1 MDELASLGAEALA
14 GARSGSPEA
23 LGLPSAIRRHDYR
36 RDRRIPEPVDR
47 FATGEEYP
55 EYRVDL
61 ERIRF
66 SPYFAR
72 LSAVTQ
78 VISPSGVGQVV
89 HNRLTHSIKVT
100 AVARAIAM
108 QLTTTDPAQRELV
121 ERLGGCDPVV
131 VQAAASAHDLGH
143 PPFGHLGEQA
153 LDRLARDRLGLV
165 EGFEGNAQSFRI
177 LSELDVCET
186 VEAGLNLTAA
196 SRAAV
201 LKYPWGRTVCR
212 PAIDSA
218 DPTEL
223 PRGSTASRWETAPPK
238 FSAYTLD
245 LDDMLDARSGFAVIA
260 PWQQTL
266 ECSVMDVADDI
277 AYSLHDLDDF
287 YRAGVLQQAAVAVE
301 FRAFLREQN
310 ALAALDAAELWARA
324 PGHSLEMLRRR
335 MVARDPWIA
344 SDEHFRASVERVST
358 ELVEGLLAVPF
369 DGSTRTERAIEAFVS
384 SWIGRLQRSVVVLA
398 EPNVRSGHLSLLPD
412 AWHDVTVL
420 KFVHTRFVI
429 DRPDFATYQRGQ
441 SQVLETLVTHLDA
454 WLADPRDGSRAP
466 QKLLD
471 LIELATD
478 GYFRLRADHPDW
490 LPTADRGRPTSD
502 PAVLHRLG
510 RGRGVVDYVA
520 TLTDEQAMA
529 LAARLRGDREPWAM
543 GT

>member
-1 MDELASLGAEALA
+1 MDEN
-14 GARSGSPEA
+14 
-23 LGLPSAIRRHDYR
+23 RRR
-36 RDRRIPEPVDR
+36 RRIAEPVDR
-47 FATGEEYP
+47 FATGEEFP

-108 QLTTTDPAQRELV
+108 QLTTTDAAQRELV
-121 ERLGGCDPVV
+121 DRLGGCDPVV

-143 PPFGHLGEQA
+143 PPFGHLGEQV
-153 LDRLARDRLGLV
+153 LDRLARDRLGLA

-177 LSELDVCET
+177 LSVLDVCET
-186 VEAGLNLTAA
+186 VEEGLNLTAA

-201 LKYPWGRTVCR
+201 LKYPWGRTLCR
-212 PAIDSA
+212 PEIDSD
-218 DPTEL
+218 DPTHL

-238 FSAYTLD
+238 FSAYSLD
-245 LDDMLDARSGFAVIA
+245 LADLLDARRGFDAIA
-260 PWQQTL
+260 PWQQTV

-301 FRAFLREQN
+301 FRTFLRDQT
-310 ALAALDAAELWARA
+310 ALAALDADELWNRT
-324 PGHSLEMLRRR
+324 PGHSLELLRRR
-335 MVARDPWIA
+335 IVSRDPWIA
-344 SDEHFRASVERVST
+344 SDETFRASVQRVAT

-369 DGSTRTERAIEAFVS
+369 DGSSQTERAIESFVS
-384 SWIGRLQRSVVVLA
+384 SWIGRLQRSVLVLA
-398 EPNVRSGHLSLLPD
+398 DPNVRSGHVSLLPD

-441 SQVLETLVTHLDA
+441 ARVLDTLVTELDS
-454 WLADPRDGSRAP
+454 WLDDPRDGARAP

-471 LIELATD
+471 FVELATD
-478 GYFRLRADHPDW
+478 GYFRLRADAPEW
-490 LPTADRGRPTSD
+490 LPEDADAPGAGGRGGGRPTTD
-502 PAVLHRLG
+502 PVALARFG
-510 RGRGVVDYVA
+510 RARGILDYVA
-520 TLTDEQAMA
+520 SLTDEQATA
-529 LAARLRGDREPWAM
+529 LASRLRGDREPWAF
-543 GT
+543 GS

>member
-1 MDELASLGAEALA
+1 MDEN
-14 GARSGSPEA
+14 
-23 LGLPSAIRRHDYR
+23 RRR
-36 RDRRIPEPVDR
+36 RRIAEPVDR
-47 FATGEEYP
+47 FATGEEFP

-108 QLTTTDPAQRELV
+108 QLTTTDAAQRELV
-121 ERLGGCDPVV
+121 DRLGGCDPVV

-143 PPFGHLGEQA
+143 PPFGHLGEQV
-153 LDRLARDRLGLV
+153 LDRLARDRLGLA

-177 LSELDVCET
+177 LSVLDVCET
-186 VEAGLNLTAA
+186 VEEGLNLTAA

-201 LKYPWGRTVCR
+201 LKYPWGRTLCR
-212 PAIDSA
+212 PEIDSD
-218 DPTEL
+218 DPTLL

-238 FSAYTLD
+238 FSAYSLD
-245 LDDMLDARSGFAVIA
+245 LADLLDARRGFDAIA
-260 PWQQTL
+260 PWQQTV

-301 FRAFLREQN
+301 FRTFLREQT
-310 ALAALDAAELWARA
+310 ALAALDADELWNRI
-324 PGHSLEMLRRR
+324 PGHSLELLRRR
-335 MVARDPWIA
+335 IVSRDPWIA
-344 SDEHFRASVERVST
+344 SDETFRASVQRVAT

-369 DGSTRTERAIEAFVS
+369 DGSSQTERAIESFVS
-384 SWIGRLQRSVVVLA
+384 SWIGRLQRSVLVLA
-398 EPNVRSGHLSLLPD
+398 DPNVRSGHVSLLPD

-441 SQVLETLVTHLDA
+441 ARVLDTLVTELDS
-454 WLADPRDGSRAP
+454 WLDDPRDGTRAP

-471 LIELATD
+471 FVELATD
-478 GYFRLRADHPDW
+478 GYFRLRADAPEW
-490 LPTADRGRPTSD
+490 LPEDADAPASGRPTSD
-502 PAVLHRLG
+502 PASLARFG
-510 RGRGVVDYVA
+510 RARGILDYVA
-520 TLTDEQAMA
+520 SLTDEQATA
-529 LAARLRGDREPWAM
+529 LASRLRGDREPWAF
-543 GT
+543 GS

>member
-1 MDELASLGAEALA
+1 MSEPALPETTAPRASA
-14 GARSGSPEA
+14 P
-23 LGLPSAIRRHDYR
+23 HDHR

-47 FATGEEYP
+47 FATGEEFP

-72 LSAVTQ
+72 LSAVPQ
-78 VISPSGVGQVV
+78 VISPAGVGQVV

-108 QLTTTDPAQRELV
+108 QLTTTDRAQRELV

-153 LDRLARDRLGLV
+153 LDRLAREKLGLE

-212 PAIDSA
+212 PDLETA

-238 FSAYTLD
+238 FSAYTL
-245 LDDMLDARSGFAVIA
+245 
-260 PWQQTL
+260 
-266 ECSVMDVADDI
+266 
-277 AYSLHDLDDF
+277 DLDDF

-310 ALAALDAAELWARA
+310 ALAALDADELWARA

-335 MVARDPWIA
+335 LVARDPWIA
-344 SDEHFRASVERVST
+344 SDEHFRSSVERVSA

-369 DGSTRTERAIEAFVS
+369 DGSTRTERAIESFVS
-384 SWIGRLQRSVVVLA
+384 SWIGRLQRSVLVLA
-398 EPNVRSGHLSLLPD
+398 EPNVRSGHLTLLPD
-412 AWHDVTVL
+412 AWHDVAVL

-441 SQVLETLVTHLDA
+441 SQVLGTLVTHLDA
-454 WLADPRDGSRAP
+454 WLDDPRDGPRAP

-478 GYFRLRADHPDW
+478 GYFRLRADRPEW
-490 LPTADRGRPTSD
+490 LPAGERGRPRVDAES
-502 PAVLHRLG
+502 LQRLG
-510 RGRGVVDYVA
+510 RARGVVDYVA

>member
-1 MDELASLGAEALA
+1 MSEAAVPPTPADEGALLGANTGGVRTVGEH
-14 GARSGSPEA
+14 
-23 LGLPSAIRRHDYR
+23 RRPRDWR
-36 RDRRIPEPVDR
+36 RERRILEAVDR
-47 FATGEEYP
+47 FSTGEEFP

-108 QLTTTDPAQRELV
+108 QLTTTDRAQRDLV
-121 ERLGGCDPVV
+121 DRLGGCDPVV

-143 PPFGHLGEQA
+143 PPFGHLGEQV
-153 LDRLARDRLGLV
+153 LDRLARERLGLA

-201 LKYPWGRTVCR
+201 LKYPWGRFQCR
-212 PAIDSA
+212 PDIDTS

-223 PRGSTASRWETAPPK
+223 PRGSTASQWETAPPK

-245 LDDMLDARSGFAVIA
+245 LHDLLDARSNFTAIA

-301 FRAFLREQN
+301 FRAFLREQS
-310 ALAALDAAELWARA
+310 ALAELDAAELWVRA

-335 MVARDPWIA
+335 LVARDPWIA
-344 SDEHFRASVERVST
+344 GDELFRASVERVAT

-369 DGSTRTERAIEAFVS
+369 DGSTQTERNIERFVS
-384 SWIGRLQRSVVVLA
+384 SWIARLQQSVLVLA
-398 EPNVRSGHLSLLPD
+398 TPNVRSGHVSLLPD
-412 AWHDVTVL
+412 AWHDVAVL

-441 SQVLETLVTHLDA
+441 SRVLDVLVTHLDS
-454 WLADPRDGSRAP
+454 WLSDARDGARAP

-478 GYFRLRADHPDW
+478 GYFRLRVDAPEW
-490 LPTADRGRPTSD
+490 LPADAAG
-502 PAVLHRLG
+502 PADLVRLG
-510 RGRGVVDYVA
+510 RARGILDYVA
-520 TLTDEQAMA
+520 SLTDEQAIA
-529 LAARLRGDREPWAM
+529 LAARLRGDREPWAF
-543 GT
+543 GGAV

>member
-1 MDELASLGAEALA
+1 MNEAALPGAAAQTEGPDTAPSLRAT
-14 GARSGSPEA
+14 
-23 LGLPSAIRRHDYR
+23 GLPPRDHR

-47 FATGEEYP
+47 SATGEKFP

-108 QLTTTDPAQRELV
+108 QLTTTDPVQRELV

-153 LDRLARDRLGLV
+153 LDRLAREKLGLA

-186 VEAGLNLTAA
+186 VEVGLNLTAA
-196 SRAAV
+196 SRAAM
-201 LKYPWGRTVCR
+201 LKYPWGRSVCR
-212 PAIDSA
+212 PTIDSA

-245 LDDMLDARSGFAVIA
+245 LDDLLDARAGFEAIA

-301 FRAFLREQN
+301 FRTFLREQN
-310 ALAALDAAELWARA
+310 VLAALDADELWARA

-335 MVARDPWIA
+335 LVARDPWIA
-344 SDEHFRASVERVST
+344 SDEHFRLSVERVAT

-369 DGSTRTERAIEAFVS
+369 NGSTRTERAIEAFVS
-384 SWIGRLQRSVVVLA
+384 SWIGRLQRSVLVLA

-412 AWHDVTVL
+412 AWHDVAVL

-441 SQVLETLVTHLDA
+441 SHVLGTLVTHLDA
-454 WLADPRDGSRAP
+454 WLEDPRDGPRAP

-478 GYFRLRADHPDW
+478 GYFRLRADHADW
-490 LPTADRGRPTSD
+490 LPSDERGRPHSD
-502 PAVLHRLG
+502 PARLQRLG
-510 RGRGVVDYVA
+510 RARGVIDYVA
-520 TLTDEQAMA
+520 TFTDEQAMA
-529 LAARLRGDREPWAM
+529 LAARLRGDPGPWSLP
-543 GT
+543 T

>member
-1 MDELASLGAEALA
+1 MSDAAAESVPTRGATPVSADT
-14 GARSGSPEA
+14 GGVRTIGSA
-23 LGLPSAIRRHDYR
+23 LGRPRDWRRE
-36 RDRRIPEPVDR
+36 RRIPEAVDR
-47 FATGEEYP
+47 FSTGEEFP

-108 QLTTTDPAQRELV
+108 QLTTTDRAQRDLV
-121 ERLGGCDPVV
+121 DRLGGCDPVV

-143 PPFGHLGEQA
+143 PPFGHLGEQV
-153 LDRLARDRLGLV
+153 LDRLARERLGLA

-201 LKYPWGRTVCR
+201 LKYPWGRLHCR
-212 PAIDSA
+212 PDIETS

-223 PRGSTASRWETAPPK
+223 PRGSTASQWETAPPK

-245 LDDMLDARSGFAVIA
+245 LHDLLDARSNFDAIA

-301 FRAFLREQN
+301 FRAFLREQT
-310 ALAALDAAELWARA
+310 ALAALDAAELWGRA

-335 MVARDPWIA
+335 LVARDPWIA
-344 SDEHFRASVERVST
+344 GDELFRASVERVAT

-369 DGSTRTERAIEAFVS
+369 DGSTQTERNIERFVS
-384 SWIGRLQRSVVVLA
+384 SWIARLQQSVLVLA
-398 EPNVRSGHLSLLPD
+398 EPNVRSGHVSLLPD
-412 AWHDVTVL
+412 AWHDVAVL

-441 SQVLETLVTHLDA
+441 SRVLDVLVTHLDS
-454 WLADPRDGSRAP
+454 WLSDARDGARAP

-478 GYFRLRADHPDW
+478 GYFRLRVDAPEW
-490 LPTADRGRPTSD
+490 LPAEAAD
-502 PAVLHRLG
+502 PASLVRLG
-510 RGRGVVDYVA
+510 RARGILDYVA
-520 TLTDEQAMA
+520 SLTDEQAIA
-529 LAARLRGDREPWAM
+529 LAARLRGDREPWAF
-543 GT
+543 GGAV

>member
-1 MDELASLGAEALA
+1 MDDDQ
-14 GARSGSPEA
+14 
-23 LGLPSAIRRHDYR
+23 RRR
-36 RDRRIPEPVDR
+36 RLIPEPVDR

-78 VISPSGVGQVV
+78 VVSPSGVGQVV

-108 QLTTTDPAQRELV
+108 QLTTTDPEQNAIV

-143 PPFGHLGEQA
+143 PPFGHLGEQV
-153 LDRLARDRLGLV
+153 LDRLARERLGLA

-177 LSELDVCET
+177 LSALDVCET
-186 VEAGLNLTAA
+186 VKEGLNLTAA

-201 LKYPWGRTVCR
+201 LKYPWGRTIHR
-212 PAIDSA
+212 PDLDPA
-218 DPTEL
+218 DPTRM

-245 LDDMLDARSGFAVIA
+245 LDDMLDARSAFTAIA
-260 PWQQTL
+260 PWQQTV

-301 FRAFLREQN
+301 FRTFLRDQHT
-310 ALAALDAAELWARA
+310 LAALDADELWSRA
-324 PGHSLEMLRRR
+324 PGHSLELLRRR
-335 MVARDPWIA
+335 IVSRDPWIA
-344 SDEHFRASVERVST
+344 SDEHFRASVQRVAT

-369 DGSTRTERAIEAFVS
+369 DGSSRTERAIESFVS
-384 SWIGRLQRSVVVLA
+384 SWIGRLQRSVLVVE
-398 EPNVRSGHLSLLPD
+398 EPNVRSGHVSLLPE

-441 SQVLETLVTHLDA
+441 SRVLDVLVTELDS
-454 WLADPRDGSRAP
+454 WLDDPRDGPRAP

-471 LIELATD
+471 FVELATD
-478 GYFRLRADHPDW
+478 GYFRLRADNPDW
-490 LPTADRGRPTSD
+490 LPADPESDSGRPQGD
-502 PAVLHRLG
+502 PRALGRLG
-510 RGRGVVDYVA
+510 RARGILDYVA
-520 TLTDEQAMA
+520 SLTDEQATA
-529 LAARLRGDREPWAM
+529 LAARLRGDREAWAF
-543 GT
+543 GS